1 MDFGLEL
8 FGSTGSF
15 NLSSSST
22 SSSSSS
28 ASQSQRLRELLAAS
42 WRLGY
47 RAVAVN
53 VVTSTPLR
61 AKDVNKVPHIPL
73 HTQTQPPCVD
83 LIATIA
89 GGKGRILTK
98 REHGKKR
105 RRNENDRGGEE
116 EEDRGG
122 GTSSFSK
129 LKDTLDHEGLSTFSS
144 SSSSSSVSNPL
155 KKRLHKDDDDEEN
168 DDKGEEVEE
177 KEEVELKN
185 KGTKDDLRSSP
196 SIRDKSTQPPFV
208 QLSRLTVTVIGGSRE
223 AYEAFNVKDPI
234 VKSVLTSYD
243 LIACQPSTPEAMI
256 EAAKS
261 GNVDIIDLDM
271 AGGKAPFLLTQAD
284 VEAVLSKGVVFEI
297 PYAPCIRD
305 ASCRRSVA
313 SNASALLRLC
323 RGRGVVIT
331 SSARSTLEVRS
342 PRDVTVLAALWG
354 LKENKAQVAQG
365 LVMSTRMAV
374 KESGEGAL
382 QVLKHAEERL
392 LRLKGGNGVF
402 VHILPTGMLTSSS
415 STSTT
420 TTTTISSVMR
430 KNANQSQD
438 EKNTNVAVVVS
449 SSQANAVSLQKQQY
463 NGGGSNEGG
472 GGNGGVTFL
481 SSLAARGISASKRGW
496 AVSVPPSRVSMK

>member
-89 GGKGRILTK
+89 GEKGRILTN

-122 GTSSFSK
+122 GTTSFSK

-144 SSSSSSVSNPL
+144 SSSSSSSSSVSNPL
-155 KKRLHKDDDDEEN
+155 KKRLHKDDDDEDN

-354 LKENKAQVAQG
+354 LKQNKAQVAQG
-365 LVMSTRMAV
+365 LVMSTRKAE
-374 KESGEGAL
+374 KESGEGSL

-402 VHILPTGMLTSSS
+402 VHVLPTGMLRSSSS
-415 STSTT
+415 STTT
-420 TTTTISSVMR
+420 SISSVMR
-430 KNANQSQD
+430 RNANQSQD
-438 EKNTNVAVVVS
+438 EKNTNVDVVVF
-449 SSQANAVSLQKQQY
+449 SSQADAVSLQKQQY

-472 GGNGGVTFL
+472 GNGGVTFL
-481 SSLAARGISASKRGW
+481 SSLAARGITASKRGW